1 MTVTVSPVNSGPLPV
16 RAAGNAEQQQA
27 LGHAEVGGD
36 GVGRRLGAPSV
47 PVSQQVRQPRDVHRP
62 RQQGET
68 GPMRLATVIACT
80 LWVTMVGI
88 MPGFAE
94 KRVAGRS
101 PWSLPN
107 RWAYGRQFQT
117 QPAPRSK
124 RIISV
129 LVSVSPSLSLEM
141 LTMPSAWA
149 FQSVAVAPPSL
160 KKRADAPH
168 AIALLRLRLNRP
180 AGARSIA
187 RGNLAVP

>member
-1 MTVTVSPVNSGPLPV
+1 MGAVAGARPDCDRGAPSMTVTVSPVNCGPLPV

-94 KRVAGRS
+94 KRVA
-101 PWSLPN
+101 
-107 RWAYGRQFQT
+107 
-117 QPAPRSK
+117 
-124 RIISV
+124 
-129 LVSVSPSLSLEM
+129 LVPDTLI
-141 LTMPSAWA
+141 A
-149 FQSVAVAPPSL
+149 FAT
-160 KKRADAPH
+160 K
-168 AIALLRLRLNRP
+168 
-180 AGARSIA
+180 AGS
-187 RGNLAVP
+187 